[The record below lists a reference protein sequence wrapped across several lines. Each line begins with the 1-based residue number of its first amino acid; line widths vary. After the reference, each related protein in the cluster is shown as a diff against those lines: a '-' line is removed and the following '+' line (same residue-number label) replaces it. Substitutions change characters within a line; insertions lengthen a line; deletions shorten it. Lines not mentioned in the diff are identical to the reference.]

1 MTHYGV
7 CPLVCPLNIWPG
19 QGFYVELFLIVA
31 SPSGYLSKQKRVF
44 SWCFHWKNI
53 QLDALLH
60 NFRGLQKNSSINLCI
75 FNFINFPLILYW
87 ERRSF
92 PWLLVSL
99 YLSLYLYKYLF
110 EMLEKNHSNYDWI
123 LCPNMSNSIVLLLT
137 LALKNK
143 ELHFWQAIVK
153 KDEEYIGFTSRPL
166 KAIAWDNM
174 FYLDIALV
182 LEERYKVWTP

>member
-60 NFRGLQKNSSINLCI
+60 NFRGLQKKSSINLCI
-75 FNFINFPLILYW
+75 FNFIKFPLILYW

-92 PWLLVSL
+92 PWLLVA
-99 YLSLYLYKYLF
+99 LYLYKPGSPPLPGGRGSQRHFRLF
-110 EMLEKNHSNYDWI
+110 AYDLNLGLSWTKSSVNISRYILILLIAVNVVTKITHVVFQRAIMLNKSQKIHV
-123 LCPNMSNSIVLLLT
+123 NSFKT
-137 LALKNK
+137 L
-143 ELHFWQAIVK
+143 
-153 KDEEYIGFTSRPL
+153 DSRPQ
-166 KAIAWDNM
+166 D
-174 FYLDIALV
+174 
-182 LEERYKVWTP
+182 

>member
-1 MTHYGV
+1 M
-7 CPLVCPLNIWPG
+7 I
-19 QGFYVELFLIVA
+19 F
-31 SPSGYLSKQKRVF
+31 KQ
-44 SWCFHWKNI
+44 
-53 QLDALLH
+53 
-60 NFRGLQKNSSINLCI
+60 
-75 FNFINFPLILYW
+75 
-87 ERRSF
+87 
-92 PWLLVSL
+92 VSL
-99 YLSLYLYKYLF
+99 FSVRSLLF

-182 LEERYKVWTP
+182 LEERYKVWTPQEKHIKNINSAFQSSQLMEIYAKALKKSNDICRVQRAHKKNNYLYRSNTFSVNLM

>member
-1 MTHYGV
+1 MKRYDEIKKNAQGCGEMNSTL
-7 CPLVCPLNIWPG
+7 CNFCKLKLNCFRILISRSASYIPCKTRLKCCC
-19 QGFYVELFLIVA
+19 QVEKR
-31 SPSGYLSKQKRVF
+31 SQSKV
-44 SWCFHWKNI
+44 
-53 QLDALLH
+53 
-60 NFRGLQKNSSINLCI
+60 I
-75 FNFINFPLILYW
+75 FKQ
-87 ERRSF
+87 
-92 PWLLVSL
+92 VSL
-99 YLSLYLYKYLF
+99 FSVRSLLF